1 MSMNAE
7 TQESEFSLKR
17 YYLRLVL
24 WSLALII
31 PLTALVVVV
40 VAIRSYLDEGAV
52 GDLWTALIAFSIV
65 AVAAYPFWKTAPDF
79 TMGEPHTPRGNRV
92 RWMLVALVVVG
103 IATSIPISAGAPEL
117 GARAL
122 WSNAPLPTVPAL
134 IACMLWGLAMPVLI
148 LSGRRNSDEHARAS
162 HDFAMMVGGQVFTY
176 VTPIWWMGWRGGFLP
191 EPEAMQLFL
200 AVLVIVWCV
209 NMWRSYR

>member
-1 MSMNAE
+1 MSIHAE
-7 TQESEFSLKR
+7 TNESEFSLKR
-17 YYLRLVL
+17 YYVRLVL
-24 WSLALII
+24 WSIALTLPLCALGVGII
-31 PLTALVVVV
+31 TTVRYVGE
-40 VAIRSYLDEGAV
+40 RSAA
-52 GDLWTALIAFSIV
+52 DLWTALIAFSIV
-65 AVAAYPFWKTAPDF
+65 AVAAYPLWKTAPDF
-79 TMGEPHTPRGNRV
+79 TMGEPHTPRGNRI

-122 WSNAPLPTVPAL
+122 WSNAPLPAVPAL

-148 LSGRRNSDEHARAS
+148 LFGRRNWDEHARAS

-191 EPEAMQLFL
+191 EPDAMQLFL